1 MSENDP
7 FFERENKKQIDR
19 LLERARSGDV
29 FAVYTFAEYLHE
41 GIMVDKDVAAAAKW
55 YKLAAAEGHAGAI
68 EKLNKM
74 FVNGEISE
82 MYVPAPYI
90 PPQNKKSSTTSFF
103 NASKKSSDKP
113 RKKIYD
119 GNFGNV
125 DAGLSALFN
134 DERGGYEE
142 KTFHFKESYNKNK
155 RRNIYDYEDS
165 SDNDDD

>member
-29 FAVYTFAEYLHE
+29 FAGYTFAEYLHE
-41 GIMVDKDVAAAAKW
+41 GIMVDKDVATAAQW
-55 YKLAAAEGHAGAI
+55 YKLAADEGHAGAI

-74 FVNGEISE
+74 FVDGEISE
-82 MYVPAPYI
+82 MYVPPLYI

-103 NASKKSSDKP
+103 SGSKKSSDKP

-125 DAGLSALFN
+125 DAELSALFN

>member
-1 MSENDP
+1 MSGTDS

-19 LLERARSGDV
+19 LLERAKSGDV

-41 GIMVDKDVAAAAKW
+41 GILVDKDVKEAAKW
-55 YKLAAAEGHAGAI
+55 YKLAADEGHAGAI

-74 FVNGEISE
+74 FVDGEISE
-82 MYVPAPYI
+82 MYVPPYI
-90 PPQNKKSSTTSFF
+90 PPKNKKSYTPSFF
-103 NASKKSSDKP
+103 SGNKKSSDKP
-113 RKKIYD
+113 RKKSYD

-155 RRNIYDYEDS
+155 RANHYDYDEDF
-165 SDNDDD
+165 SDNDGD

>member
-19 LLERARSGDV
+19 LLERAKSGDV
-29 FAVYTFAEYLHE
+29 FAVYTFAEYLQE
-41 GIMVDKDVAAAAKW
+41 GILIDKDVTAAAKW
-55 YKLAAAEGHAGAI
+55 YKLAADEGHAGAI

-74 FVNGEISE
+74 FVDGEISE
-82 MYVPAPYI
+82 MYVPPPYI
-90 PPQNKKSSTTSFF
+90 PTKKKKSSTPSFF
-103 NASKKSSDKP
+103 SDSKKSS
-113 RKKIYD
+113 KKIYE

-142 KTFHFKESYNKNK
+142 KTFHFRESYSKSK
-155 RRNIYDYEDS
+155 RRNIYDYDEDF